1 MGKYEI
7 IERETVWEGT
17 YLRCRKIT
25 YRDFAGVVRA
35 WETVERVN
43 CDGIVAIVPIT
54 DDGDIILIR
63 QFRPTVNNYV
73 IEFPAGLSNRGES
86 LMDAAKR
93 ELREETGYESAEM
106 LFLAAGPLSSG
117 SSCEGLTVYLAKGLH
132 FRGIQGRDE
141 TEDIEVFKIP
151 LKTVHEEMAK
161 FVKEGN
167 CIDLKIYGFIELA
180 KKHAG
185 LSEDR
190 DDRVE

>member
-7 IERETVWEGT
+7 LERETVWEGK

-25 YRDFAGVVRA
+25 YRDSAGIVRT

-43 CDGIVAIVPIT
+43 CDGIVAVVPIT

-73 IEFPAGLSNRGES
+73 IEFPAGLSDRGES

-93 ELREETGYESAEM
+93 ELREETGYEPTEM

-117 SSCEGLTVYLAKGLH
+117 SSCEGLTVYLAKGIH
-132 FRGIQGRDE
+132 FKGIQGRDE
-141 TEDIEVFKIP
+141 TEDIEVLRIP
-151 LKTVHEEMAK
+151 LKRVYEEVAK
-161 FVKEGN
+161 FVKEGD

-180 KKHAG
+180 KKTCG
-185 LSEDR
+185 GT
-190 DDRVE
+190 